1 MHWEEGGVAPASVA
15 QGQNLIVAMP
25 GVVDAAS
32 AAQRLGSTLAS
43 ALSRRTLARFDSD
56 ALYDL
61 RTRPST
67 AFLQESHFTQ
77 LSLPSATLAQCTDL
91 TGTDF
96 LLLTGMAPDL
106 GWLSFSR
113 EVMRAAQ
120 QLEVSAVWCL
130 QSVPWLVPHTRPV
143 SVWAITP
150 DAAMRARHRTP
161 KLDLQV
167 QPVPI
172 EAVLQVAGGQ
182 LGVPVHI
189 AVARV
194 PQYLGRY
201 PYAPAV
207 AALTSFLEQE
217 CGLVLP
223 AVPDDSGLDSLL
235 SALWVSSPALAMAL
249 HSLERAYDGEPM
261 EDDAVPGDLLADIE
275 RYLEQ
280 QGEGQAE

>member
-1 MHWEEGGVAPASVA
+1 MNWEESVSDTSSVRP
-15 QGQNLIVAMP
+15 GQNLIVAMP
-25 GVVDAAS
+25 GHIDAAS
-32 AAQRLGSTLAS
+32 ATQRLGSTLAAS
-43 ALSRRTLARFDSD
+43 LSRRTLARFDSD

-67 AFLQESHFTQ
+67 ALLQDSHFTQ
-77 LSLPSATLAQCTDL
+77 LSLPSATLAQCTDM

-96 LLLTGMAPDL
+96 LLLTGMAPDF

-113 EVMRAAQ
+113 DVMRAAQ
-120 QLEVSAVWCL
+120 QLDVSSVWCL

-143 SVWAITP
+143 SVWAVTP

-161 KLDLQV
+161 KLDIQV
-167 QPVPI
+167 QPAPI
-172 EAVLQVAGGQ
+172 EAVLQVAGAQ

-201 PYAPAV
+201 PYSPAV

-223 AVPDDSGLDSLL
+223 AVPDDAGLESLL

-249 HSLERAYDGEPM
+249 HSLERAYDGEPVGDS
-261 EDDAVPGDLLADIE
+261 EVSGDLLDQIE
-275 RYLEQ
+275 RYLEE
-280 QGEGQAE
+280 QGESGE